1 MMMNKDMEDYDFLI
15 EMQQLHHQME
25 MLIEKYGMRDRVMSV
40 VVTGVLEP
48 IDDDTSSMKALFSYN
63 LNNTE
68 EMEEMVNFIQST
80 FKEREDDDP
89 DLDGLID
96 GLGISLN

>member
-1 MMMNKDMEDYDFLI
+1 MMDNKDMEDYDFLL

-25 MLIEKYGMRDRVMSV
+25 MLIEKYGMRERVMSV

-48 IDDDTSSMKALFSYN
+48 LDEESSTMKALFSYN
-63 LNNTE
+63 LNSVD
-68 EMEEMVNFIQST
+68 EMQEMVNFIQST
-80 FKEREDDDP
+80 YKDEGGDP
-89 DLDGLID
+89 DLDGLLD

>member
-1 MMMNKDMEDYDFLI
+1 MMMENKDTEEYDFLI

-48 IDDDTSSMKALFSYN
+48 IDADNSTMKALFSYN
-63 LNNTE
+63 LSSSDEVEVMTDFIKNTY
-68 EMEEMVNFIQST
+68 
-80 FKEREDDDP
+80 EDQNDGP
-89 DLDGLID
+89 DLDDLLGD
-96 GLGISLN
+96 LGISLN